1 MELNSFFSFIIPK
14 ENKFFPLIIE
24 VGDKCAEVSEYLVQF
39 MNESDKAKAKEIY
52 LKIKQCEI
60 VGDTLIDNIFN
71 ELNDTFITPFD
82 REDIHD
88 LCETLDDVIDYIT
101 SSAKRVVL
109 FQPRFVPELT
119 KELAENIRQGCLAI
133 QIAMRELKTISK
145 KPTLALE
152 QCGILHDLEHQA
164 DDMYECFVTDLFK
177 EETDSIEL
185 IKNKEIMQEL
195 EKTTDKAKVVGKIL
209 KTIIVKYA

>member
-24 VGDKCAEVSEYLVQF
+24 VGDKCAEASEYLVQF
-39 MNESDKAKAKEIY
+39 MNEPDKAKAKEIY

-101 SSAKRVVL
+101 SSAKRMVL
-109 FQPRFVPELT
+109 FQPHFVPELT
-119 KELAENIRQGCLAI
+119 KELAEN
-133 QIAMRELKTISK
+133 KTRLFVNSNCNARIK
-145 KPTLALE
+145 QFQRKPALALE
-152 QCGILHDLEHQA
+152 QCGILHDLEHRA
-164 DDMYECFVTDLFK
+164 DDMYDVLLQIC
-177 EETDSIEL
+177 
-185 IKNKEIMQEL
+185 
-195 EKTTDKAKVVGKIL
+195 L
-209 KTIIVKYA
+209 KKKQIVSS

>member
-101 SSAKRVVL
+101 SSAKRMVL
-109 FQPRFVPELT
+109 FQPHFVPELT
-119 KELAENIRQGCLAI
+119 KELAENIRQGCLSI

-164 DDMYECFVTDLFK
+164 DDMYERFVTDLFK